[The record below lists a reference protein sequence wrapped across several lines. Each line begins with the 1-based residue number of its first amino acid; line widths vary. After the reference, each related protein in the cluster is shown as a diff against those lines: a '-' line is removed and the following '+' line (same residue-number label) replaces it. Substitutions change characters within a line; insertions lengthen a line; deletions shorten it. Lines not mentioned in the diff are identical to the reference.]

1 MWVMGVMLKSNTVI
15 KEFMG
20 LGSRGELS
28 PLVSVIIAVVL
39 IVVGISLVML
49 FYHRAKT
56 LVSNAASTPQIDVS
70 ASISGST
77 GVVTVDIY
85 NAGTEPI
92 YVSSIE
98 VYGPNGSEVPCT
110 WSGVGAE
117 VTAGG
122 SYGVVG
128 KCSGVSSGVV
138 YTVLVTLN
146 VTSGSYVESLSVTS
160 S

>member
-1 MWVMGVMLKSNTVI
+1 
-15 KEFMG
+15 MG

-56 LVSNAASTPQIDVS
+56 LVSNAASAPQIDVS

-92 YVSSIE
+92 YV
-98 VYGPNGSEVPCT
+98 
-110 WSGVGAE
+110 
-117 VTAGG
+117 
-122 SYGVVG
+122 
-128 KCSGVSSGVV
+128 
-138 YTVLVTLN
+138 
-146 VTSGSYVESLSVTS
+146 
-160 S
+160 